1 MHLQAYFFQVILL
14 SYSMHHINKVS
25 FYSYILQIRHAT
37 WNSTWIELNNQTV
50 WSEKTTVIFL
60 LGNFKT
66 SIFNA
71 REVKLY
77 SVTSERDKKIW
88 QNIIYVDIQNI
99 TLGKRP
105 FLRKISHIKYH
116 REGHIMHSCCILF
129 HISQNFEV
137 NCEVFFKDFH
147 WQRHSQ
153 TLITPNC
160 AAGQNCCGQIFA
172 IMPKDSG
179 NLTKSLCF
187 GPALTTTIRLS
198 VDYPQSGRIQRFNR
212 QIIKSRNWFRPVSF
226 WWFPYNKD
234 NMVKLHPKG

>member
-37 WNSTWIELNNQTV
+37 WNSTCIELNNQTV

-71 REVKLY
+71 WEVKLY

-99 TLGKRP
+99 TLRKRP
-105 FLRKISHIKYH
+105 FLRKRTHIKYH
-116 REGHIMHSCCILF
+116 REGHIIHSCCILF
-129 HISQNFEV
+129 HISQNLEV
-137 NCEVFFKDFH
+137 NCEVFLK
-147 WQRHSQ
+147 
-153 TLITPNC
+153 
-160 AAGQNCCGQIFA
+160 IFT
-172 IMPKDSG
+172 D
-179 NLTKSLCF
+179 
-187 GPALTTTIRLS
+187 
-198 VDYPQSGRIQRFNR
+198 
-212 QIIKSRNWFRPVSF
+212 
-226 WWFPYNKD
+226 
-234 NMVKLHPKG
+234 KGTAKH